1 MGDFCFCALLD
12 ESICKFKTKSNKNA
26 LHKTLTHPNT
36 LLRQKKQ
43 TWVRSVQF
51 PTASLQKVTGNNTTV
66 IEIPIS
72 THIQQEKIDILFVFL
87 IFSNKAKHAF
97 MTRNKT

>member
-12 ESICKFKTKSNKNA
+12 EGICKFKTKSNKNA

-36 LLRQKKQ
+36 LLRQKQQ

-51 PTASLQKVTGNNTTV
+51 PTASLQNVTGKNTT
-66 IEIPIS
+66 IIQIPIS
-72 THIQQEKIDILFVFL
+72 AQIHHEKIDILFFFQHN
-87 IFSNKAKHAF
+87 ITHFHDNK
-97 MTRNKT
+97 

>member
-1 MGDFCFCALLD
+1 MCPYKG
-12 ESICKFKTKSNKNA
+12 ICIFKTKSNKNA

-72 THIQQEKIDILFVFL
+72 AHIQQEKIDILYIY
-87 IFSNKAKHAF
+87 IFFS
-97 MTRNKT
+97 KTT

>member
-1 MGDFCFCALLD
+1 MQRIKHSHTEIHLSLHNCLCF
-12 ESICKFKTKSNKNA
+12 NY
-26 LHKTLTHPNT
+26 
-36 LLRQKKQ
+36 LRQKQQ

-72 THIQQEKIDILFVFL
+72 AHIQQEKIDILFVFF
-87 IFSNKAKHAF
+87 IFCQNSITRFYNNK
-97 MTRNKT
+97 

>member
-12 ESICKFKTKSNKNA
+12 EGICKFKTKSNKNA

-36 LLRQKKQ
+36 LLRQKQQ

-72 THIQQEKIDILFVFL
+72 AHIQQEKIDILFVFF
-87 IFSNKAKHAF
+87 IFFQNNITHFHDKK
-97 MTRNKT
+97 